1 MKNKILIFEKKK
13 VSWIWSNL
21 IVAWFSVNTTILIFC
36 IGLWLSR
43 EMHGR
48 YVLNVFHPY
57 SLWDVRQSEIL
68 LNRHVILVWKLSF
81 FHIFFGLQINYMLVN
96 EK

>member
-1 MKNKILIFEKKK
+1 M
-13 VSWIWSNL
+13 
-21 IVAWFSVNTTILIFC
+21 
-36 IGLWLSR
+36 R
-43 EMHGR
+43 GR

-57 SLWDVRQSEIL
+57 SLQDVRQSEIL